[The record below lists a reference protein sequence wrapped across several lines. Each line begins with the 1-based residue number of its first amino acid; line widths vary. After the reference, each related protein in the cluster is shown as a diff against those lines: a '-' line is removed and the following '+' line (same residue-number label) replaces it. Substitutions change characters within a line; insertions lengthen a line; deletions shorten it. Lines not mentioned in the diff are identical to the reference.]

1 VVDTE
6 VYHSDTV

>member
-1 VVDTE
+1 MNTE